1 MKARKFAKKMINM
14 IKSPEMRVLPGQLAF
29 FIVMALI
36 PLVAIIRVIATKLG
50 IPLTEIAF
58 GEAIPK
64 DVMKLL
70 NNMDQAT
77 VNFNIITFFILAFIL
92 ASNGAHSMIITSNEI
107 YHIKSRDFLSR
118 RVKAILMT
126 MLIVGLFL
134 FLLVVPVF
142 GDQIFESIR
151 TSVNDKHSVNVL
163 YNIYQII
170 KFPLMIVILYLN
182 IKLIYVMAPDIKI
195 KSSTTTKGALFT
207 TIGWIIVSEFYSL
220 YTTYFVRYDVFYGS
234 LSSMLVLLIW
244 VYFLSYIFSLGLIIN
259 ASGEVEEI
267 KIPKD
272 KEVIQVEEPNKTTL
286 ILKEN
291 EEIIEDGE
299 IEKND
304 E

>member
-1 MKARKFAKKMINM
+1 MKARTFAKKMIDM

-36 PLVAIIRVIATKLG
+36 PLVAIIRVLTIKLG

-70 NNMDQAT
+70 NNMDGAT
-77 VNFNIITFFILAFIL
+77 MNFNIVTFFILGFVL

-118 RVKAILMT
+118 RVKAVLMT

-134 FLLVVPVF
+134 FLLLVPVF
-142 GDQIFESIR
+142 GDQIFEAVKAN
-151 TSVNDKHSVNVL
+151 VNDKHTVNVF

-170 KFPLMIVILYLN
+170 KFPLMIVILFLN

-234 LSSMLVLLIW
+234 LSSILILLIW

-259 ASGEVEEI
+259 ASGDVEVI
-267 KIPKD
+267 KVPKD

-286 ILKEN
+286 ILRDTN
-291 EEIIEDGE
+291 NTDDDE
-299 IEKND
+299 IEKN
-304 E
+304 EE

>member
-1 MKARKFAKKMINM
+1 MKARTFAKKMIDM

-36 PLVAIIRVIATKLG
+36 PLVAIIRVLTIKLG

-70 NNMDQAT
+70 NNMDGAT
-77 VNFNIITFFILAFIL
+77 MNFNIVTFFILGFVL

-118 RVKAILMT
+118 RVKAVLMT

-134 FLLVVPVF
+134 FLLLVPVF
-142 GDQIFESIR
+142 GDQIFEAIKAN
-151 TSVNDKHSVNVL
+151 VNDKHTVNVF

-170 KFPLMIVILYLN
+170 KFPLMIVILFLN

-234 LSSMLVLLIW
+234 LSSILILLIW

-259 ASGEVEEI
+259 ASGDVEVI
-267 KIPKD
+267 KVPKD

-286 ILKEN
+286 ILRDTN
-291 EEIIEDGE
+291 NTDDDE
-299 IEKND
+299 IEKN
-304 E
+304 EE

>member
-1 MKARKFAKKMINM
+1 MKARKFAKKMIDM

-70 NNMDQAT
+70 NNMDEAT

-107 YHIKSRDFLSR
+107 YHIKCRDFLSR
-118 RVKAILMT
+118 RVKAVLMT
-126 MLIVGLFL
+126 LLIVGLFL
-134 FLLVVPVF
+134 FLLLVPVF
-142 GDQIFESIR
+142 GDQIFASIKAN
-151 TSVNDKHSVNVL
+151 VNDTHAVNVY

-170 KFPLMIVILYLN
+170 KFPLMIIILFLN

-195 KSSTTTKGALFT
+195 KSSTTTNGALFT

-234 LSSMLVLLIW
+234 LSSLLVLLIW

-286 ILKEN
+286 ILRNN
-291 EEIIEDGE
+291 EEMPEDGE
-299 IEKND
+299 IEKKD

>member
-1 MKARKFAKKMINM
+1 MKARKFAKKMIDM

-77 VNFNIITFFILAFIL
+77 VNFNIITFFILGFIL

-118 RVKAILMT
+118 RVKAVLMT

-195 KSSTTTKGALFT
+195 KSSTTTKGASFT

-244 VYFLSYIFSLGLIIN
+244 VYFLSYIFHLKYLSL
-259 ASGEVEEI
+259 
-267 KIPKD
+267 
-272 KEVIQVEEPNKTTL
+272 NKYH
-286 ILKEN
+286 
-291 EEIIEDGE
+291 
-299 IEKND
+299 
-304 E
+304 

>member
-1 MKARKFAKKMINM
+1 MKAREFAKKMINM
-14 IKSPEMRVLPGQLAF
+14 IQSPEMRVLPGQLAF

-36 PLVAIIRVIATKLG
+36 PLVAIIRVIAAKMG

-70 NNMDQAT
+70 NNMEEST
-77 VNFNIITFFILAFIL
+77 MNFNIITFFILGFIL

-107 YHIKSRDFLSR
+107 YHIKSRDFLYR
-118 RVKAILMT
+118 RVKAVLMT
-126 MLIVGLFL
+126 VLIVGLFL
-134 FLLVVPVF
+134 FLLLVPVF

-151 TSVNDKHSVNVL
+151 ANVSDTHTINVY

-207 TIGWIIVSEFYSL
+207 TIGWIIASELYSL

-234 LSSMLVLLIW
+234 LSSLLILLIW

-259 ASGEVEEI
+259 ASGDVEEI

-286 ILKEN
+286 ILRTSEFD
-291 EEIIEDGE
+291 EDDQ
-299 IEKND
+299 IEKK
-304 E
+304 EE

>member
-1 MKARKFAKKMINM
+1 MINM
-14 IKSPEMRVLPGQLAF
+14 IKSPKMRVLPGQLAF

-234 LSSMLVLLIW
+234 LSSLLVLLIW

>member
-1 MKARKFAKKMINM
+1 MKARTFAKKMIDM

-36 PLVAIIRVIATKLG
+36 PLVAIIRVLTIKLG

-70 NNMDQAT
+70 NNMDEAT
-77 VNFNIITFFILAFIL
+77 MNFNIVTFFILGFVL

-118 RVKAILMT
+118 RVKAVLMT

-134 FLLVVPVF
+134 FLLLVPVF
-142 GDQIFESIR
+142 GDQIFEAIKAN
-151 TSVNDKHSVNVL
+151 VNDKHTVNVF

-170 KFPLMIVILYLN
+170 KFPLMIVILFLN

-234 LSSMLVLLIW
+234 LSSILILLIW

-259 ASGEVEEI
+259 ASGDVEVI
-267 KIPKD
+267 KVPKD

-286 ILKEN
+286 ILRDTN
-291 EEIIEDGE
+291 NTDDDE
-299 IEKND
+299 IEKN
-304 E
+304 EE

>member
-1 MKARKFAKKMINM
+1 MKARTFAKKMIDM

-36 PLVAIIRVIATKLG
+36 PLVAIIRVLTIKLG

-70 NNMDQAT
+70 NNMDGAT
-77 VNFNIITFFILAFIL
+77 MNFNIVTFFILGFVL

-118 RVKAILMT
+118 RVKAVLMT

-134 FLLVVPVF
+134 FLLLVPVF
-142 GDQIFESIR
+142 GDQIFEAIKAN
-151 TSVNDKHSVNVL
+151 VNNKHTVNVF

-170 KFPLMIVILYLN
+170 KFPLMIVILFLN

-234 LSSMLVLLIW
+234 LSSILILLIW

-259 ASGEVEEI
+259 ASGDVEVI
-267 KIPKD
+267 KVPKD

-286 ILKEN
+286 ILRDTN
-291 EEIIEDGE
+291 NTDDDE
-299 IEKND
+299 IEKN
-304 E
+304 EE